1 MPLLQRKR
9 VIAIKEELDGNSH
22 SYALSSI
29 NPGTSDV
36 IEVTELSITPQ
47 AGDVVSRGLIKPF
60 MGGVQQL
67 LTNTRVECNFT
78 VEMVGLPDPGSN
90 ALGAPVYDAAL
101 RACGLKNTT
110 SSSTEG
116 GPVDSNSYKPISENV
131 TSICIEYNVDG
142 VLHTVRGCRGTFS
155 INCTVGEIPKIAF
168 SFTGIYVAPTDD
180 PPTFSGLTYPTTAE
194 PKIFKS
200 DNLTGNLS
208 VFGHSHSPLLQSFT
222 LDFGNTVIYRELI
235 GSSTPQILITDRTI
249 TGTAVVEAPLTNDK
263 DYFAEAIT
271 HNQTLQTIGFTH
283 GTDDGNKIK
292 IESTKAD
299 LTNVTYEESDGIVM
313 LSLPFTLIA
322 TEATTSDDQTDDLEI
337 AFT

>member
-9 VIAIKEELDGNSH
+9 VIAIKEELDGSSNH
-22 SYALSSI
+22 SYALNTI
-29 NPGTSDV
+29 DPGNSDV

-78 VEMVGLPDPGSN
+78 VEMVGLPDPTTN

-101 RACGLKNTT
+101 RACGLNKTA
-110 SSSTEG
+110 SG
-116 GPVDSNSYKPISENV
+116 DPVDTNSYKPISENV

-168 SFTGIYVAPTDD
+168 SFTGIYVAPTS
-180 PPTFSGLTYPTTAE
+180 PGISFSGLSYPTTAE

-200 DNLTGNLS
+200 SNLTGNLS
-208 VFGHSHSPLLQSFT
+208 VFGNSHNPLLQSFT
-222 LDFGNTVIYRELI
+222 LDFGNTVIYRELV

-249 TGTAVVEAPLTNDK
+249 TGTAVVEAPLTSSK

-271 HNQTLQTIGFTH
+271 HNQALQTIGFTH
-283 GTDDGNKIK
+283 GTVTGNKIK
-292 IESTKAD
+292 IESEKAD

-313 LSLPFTLIA
+313 LNLPFTLIA
-322 TEATTSDDQTDDLEI
+322 TAATSSDDQTDDLEI